1 MRTALISAGLSRR
14 GELKL
19 ACCPHPLATTLALIP
34 SMSLIPQLHSPASRR
49 SNTVIAPG
57 LLDRFNQWLCNCGR
71 DATSIPSV
79 SATYRLCPLCPSSHS
94 VRSFLNAAYL
104 MTSPN
109 SVIRKRTRR
118 DFIHIAGKSLGL
130 AALCSPTVASLLR
143 NVEAATKNV
152 AHLTPEEAATD
163 EDYWATIQNSFS
175 VTRGII
181 NLNNGG
187 VSPSPRI
194 VTEALVRYIWEQE
207 DATAYTTWQI
217 LEPQC
222 ETIRTG
228 LAELLGCDREEI
240 AITRNASESLE
251 ILLMGMDF
259 KAGDEILTTTQD
271 YPRMLTTLRQRE
283 KRENL
288 KLKLIQIPIPPKNLS
303 EITAAFEK
311 GITDRTRLVLISHQI
326 NITGQITPVKAVCDV
341 ARAHGIETIVDGA
354 HSFAQFYFK
363 QSDLGCDYF
372 GTSLHKWLYAPKGTG
387 MFYVKRDKIGKLWPL
402 MAAESKQTS
411 DIRKFEEIGTH
422 SAAPKLAIGEALLF
436 HNGIGGKRKEARLRY
451 LSRYWMNR
459 LKDVPKVRFNTSFD
473 PAQSCAIAN
482 VQIESMNPSAIGSYL
497 FDKHRIFTT
506 PIIHEEFQGLR
517 ITPNVYTT
525 LGELDRFCGV
535 MEMIARR
542 GLPK

>member
-1 MRTALISAGLSRR
+1 MERLIRDNPGRDRSTFAGFDRR
-14 GELKL
+14 KFLTMAGKGVGL
-19 ACCPHPLATTLALIP
+19 ATMSTTTLAAL
-34 SMSLIPQLHSPASRR
+34 LNNVHAAARR
-49 SNTVIAPG
+49 
-57 LLDRFNQWLCNCGR
+57 
-71 DATSIPSV
+71 
-79 SATYRLCPLCPSSHS
+79 
-94 VRSFLNAAYL
+94 
-104 MTSPN
+104 
-109 SVIRKRTRR
+109 
-118 DFIHIAGKSLGL
+118 
-130 AALCSPTVASLLR
+130 
-143 NVEAATKNV
+143 VE
-152 AHLTPEEAATD
+152 HLTPDQAASN
-163 EDYWATIQNSFS
+163 EDFWLDIQQAFT
-175 VTRGII
+175 VTRGIT

-207 DATAYTTWQI
+207 DATAYTMWQI

-259 KAGDEILTTTQD
+259 KSGDEILTTTQD

-288 KLKLIQIPIPPKNLS
+288 KLKLIQIPIPPKNLN
-303 EITAAFEK
+303 EIAAAFEK
-311 GITDRTRLVLISHQI
+311 GITERTRLILISHMI
-326 NITGQITPVKAVCDV
+326 NITGQITPVKAVCDL
-341 ARAHGIETIVDGA
+341 ARARGIETIVDGA
-354 HSFAQFYFK
+354 HSFAQFDFK
-363 QSDLGCDYF
+363 QKDLGCDYF

-387 MFYVKRDKIGKLWPL
+387 MLYVKRDEIEKMWPL
-402 MAAESKQTS
+402 MAAESKQAS

-473 PAQSCAIAN
+473 PNQSCAIAN
-482 VQIESMNPSAIGSYL
+482 VHIEGTTPDAVVKYL
-497 FDKHRIFTT
+497 FDKHHIFTV
-506 PIIHEEFQGLR
+506 PIVHEEFQGIR

-525 LGELDRFCGV
+525 LAELDRFCDQ
-535 MEMIARR
+535 MELIARH
-542 GLPK
+542 GLPS